1 MHRRDL
7 LRASGLALA
16 APALAVSGARQAW
29 AQSREDTLLVVVEVG
44 QNSLDPQGL
53 GVNQATLGVTWNIY
67 DRLIGFGIKTLPD
80 GNRTFDFDHLV
91 PELAESWQVASDG
104 ASVTFRLRPDAVLH
118 DGTKVTAADVK
129 WSLDRAVSNPGP
141 ASQMRAGALE
151 KPEQFVI
158 VDERTIRV
166 DFITRSKL
174 SLPDLAVIQPS
185 VFNSALCKA
194 HATADDPWAL
204 NWVKTNAAG
213 GGAYTL
219 ESWTP
224 RQETILTRNEAW
236 VSGKKPTFQRIV
248 IREIPSAGSRR
259 ALLQRGDAD
268 LSFDLPP
275 RDYVDL
281 AKNARLKVLGVPATN
296 TFQYVGMNTRKPPFD
311 DVLVRQAVAWALPYQ
326 EIFDTALQQRGRK
339 LFGGPSALAGT
350 AWPQPFPYATD
361 PDRAK
366 ALLAQAGKADGFDTT
381 LTFDLGTA
389 SIDEPVALFIQEA
402 LAALKI
408 RVAINKLPPGQL
420 RGSIGR
426 REQPFYLFSFG
437 AWFDSPEY
445 FFFLLYDGKL
455 DGPSNGA
462 SYANP
467 EVDAAIDTA
476 RATTDPAS
484 YDAALR
490 TMMTAAMRDV
500 PYVPIVQPFV
510 NVAMR
515 KDIGGFVN
523 MFHRQLDY
531 RPLTRV

>member
-7 LRASGLALA
+7 LRASGLAFA
-16 APALAVSGARQAW
+16 APALSIATFGRAA
-29 AQSREDTLLVVVEVG
+29 AQDRADTLLVVVEVG

-53 GVNQATLGVTWNIY
+53 GVNQATLGVTWNLY

-91 PELAESWQVASDG
+91 PELAERWDIAPDG
-104 ASVTFRLRPDAVLH
+104 GSVTFHLRPDATFH

-151 KPEQFVI
+151 KPEQFVV
-158 VDERTIRV
+158 VDDHTIRV
-166 DFITRSKL
+166 DFPTRGKL

-185 VFNSALCKA
+185 VFNAELCKKN
-194 HATADDPWAL
+194 ATADDPWAL
-204 NWVKTNAAG
+204 NWVKTNAAA

-224 RQETILTRNEAW
+224 RQETILARNEAW
-236 VSGKKPTFQRIV
+236 KSGKAPVFKRIV

-281 AKNARLKVLGVPATN
+281 AKDPKLTVIGVPATN

-311 DVLVRQAVAWALPYQ
+311 DVRVRQAVAWALPY
-326 EIFDTALQQRGRK
+326 EDIFATALQGRGRK
-339 LFGGPSALAGT
+339 LFGGSSELTDT
-350 AWPQPFPYATD
+350 AWPRPFPYHTD
-361 PDRAK
+361 LDRAK
-366 ALLAQAGKADGFDTT
+366 ALLAEAGKADGFDTS
-381 LTFDLGTA
+381 LAFDLGTA

-402 LAALKI
+402 LAGIKI
-408 RVAINKLPPGQL
+408 RATISKLPPGQL

-476 RATTDPAS
+476 RASRDPAT

-490 TMMTAAMRDV
+490 TMIAAAIRDV
-500 PYVPIVQPFV
+500 PYLPIVQPFV

-531 RPLTRV
+531 RPLTRA